1 VAQRF
6 YVPGTYTVYQQLQL
20 NAERSNYLCRTLRQ
34 KNGDRVEI
42 FDGIGNVFAC
52 EIVAN
57 DPRQTALTV
66 VTQTAKAMAPGIRLG
81 VAIGLI
87 KGQPMDR
94 AIAQATEL
102 GATDIYLLDGQR
114 SNLKLNEQRMAG
126 KLQHWQKVIVASCEQ
141 CGQINLPNLHNPSRL
156 APLLS
161 RLTQSG
167 AHLIFFHPQGNPTPK
182 QLVTGDRV
190 VFIGPE
196 GGFSPEELNAFA
208 EHQIEGY
215 RLGPLTLRAET
226 MPAVALAL
234 IHQASGWPTAA
245 TV

>member
-1 VAQRF
+1 MAQRF

-57 DPRQTALTV
+57 DARQTALTV

-161 RLTQSG
+161 RLTESG
-167 AHLIFFHPQGNPTPK
+167 AHLIFFHPQC
-182 QLVTGDRV
+182 
-190 VFIGPE
+190 
-196 GGFSPEELNAFA
+196 
-208 EHQIEGY
+208 
-215 RLGPLTLRAET
+215 
-226 MPAVALAL
+226 
-234 IHQASGWPTAA
+234 
-245 TV
+245 